1 MRKKNMRISRL
12 GKIGKITH
20 AKGLREERQNDGAS
34 EAGVEQREGPA
45 KGGRGPTTR
54 AEALRLFWP

>member
-1 MRKKNMRISRL
+1 MRISRL
-12 GKIGKITH
+12 GKIGKIAH